1 MRNVTRTKFGA
12 YRAQIGKL
20 NGVDDTQYEFSVSP
34 AVAQT
39 LRSKLQ
45 ISSDFLGRV
54 NIIPVVAQ
62 EGDKVGV
69 GVKGTIASRT
79 DTRTKDRQPRYPGD
93 LDERRYRCEKT
104 DFDTLIRYETLD
116 AWAHQPTFQTLIR
129 DAIVRAK
136 ALDIITI
143 GFNGTHAAIDTDP
156 EAFPLLQDVNKG
168 WLQHIR
174 EEAPT
179 RVLDEGDVT
188 PAVRNGAGVVTTK
201 GKIYVGAGVVEA
213 YEDADGNTV
222 EKNVDYVNIDAVV
235 FDAIELLHENYR
247 EDTDL
252 VVIVG
257 RAIVHDKYFA
267 VVNAAGDKA
276 TEQLAR
282 DVLLSDKKIGG
293 LTAVR
298 VPKFPPNA
306 LLITTL
312 ANLSIYEQIG
322 TERRKIEDNAK
333 RDQIEN
339 YESVNQAFVVEDLGK
354 VALVENIVMGKK
366 PA

>member
-1 MRNVTRTKFGA
+1 MLNGTRTK
-12 YRAQIGKL
+12 YDQYTQQIGKL
-20 NGVDDTQYEFSVSP
+20 NGVTDPSRTFTVAP

-39 LRSKLQ
+39 LRAKLQ
-45 ISSDFLGRV
+45 ASSDFLSRI

-79 DTRTKDRQPRYPGD
+79 DTRTKDRAPRYPGD
-93 LDERRYRCEKT
+93 LTESTYRCEKT

-116 AWAHQPTFQTLIR
+116 AWAHQPNFQPLIR
-129 DAIVRAK
+129 DAIVNAK
-136 ALDIITI
+136 AMDIITI
-143 GFNGTHAAIDTDP
+143 GFNGVSVALTTDP
-156 EAFPLLQDVNKG
+156 VANPLLQDVNKG

-174 EEAPT
+174 EDSPERHMAGAA
-179 RVLDEGDVT
+179 LKKE
-188 PAVRNGAGVVTTK
+188 VRDATTGRVTTP
-201 GKIYVGAGVVEA
+201 GAIYVGPG
-213 YEDADGNTV
+213 TV
-222 EKNVDYVNIDAVV
+222 GTEVDYVNLDALV
-235 FDAIELLHENYR
+235 FDGIELLHENYR

-257 RAIVHDKYFA
+257 RELVHDKYFKI
-267 VVNAAGDKA
+267 VNAAGDRA

-293 LTAVR
+293 LQAVR
-298 VPKFPPNA
+298 VPKFPKNA

-312 ANLSIYEQIG
+312 ANLSVYEQIG

-339 YESVNQAFVVEDLGK
+339 YESVNHAYVVEDSGK
-354 VALVENIVMGKK
+354 AALIEAIVMGKK
-366 PA
+366 PAA

>member
-1 MRNVTRTKFGA
+1 MLNDTRNKYNA
-12 YRAQIGKL
+12 YTAQIGKL
-20 NGVDDTQYEFSVSP
+20 NGVGDASRSFTVAP

-39 LRSKLQ
+39 LRGKLQ
-45 ISSDFLGRV
+45 LSSDFLARV

-62 EGDKVGV
+62 EGNKVGV

-129 DAIVRAK
+129 DAVIRAK

-143 GFNGTHAAIDTDP
+143 GFNGTHVAADTDP
-156 EAFPLLQDVNKG
+156 TKYPLLQDVNKG
-168 WLQHIR
+168 WLQEIR
-174 EEAPT
+174 EQAPE
-179 RVLDEGDVT
+179 RHMAGGALKEE
-188 PAVRNGAGVVTTK
+188 VRDDKGVVTK
-201 GKIYVGAGVVEA
+201 AGAIYVGPGTVGGD
-213 YEDADGNTV
+213 DA
-222 EKNVDYVNIDAVV
+222 EVDFVNIDALV
-235 FDAIELLHENYR
+235 FDGIEMLHENYR

-267 VVNAAGDKA
+267 IVNAAGDKA

-293 LTAVR
+293 LTAIR

-306 LLITTL
+306 MLITTL
-312 ANLSIYEQIG
+312 SNLSIYEQIG

-339 YESVNQAFVVEDLGK
+339 YESVNQDFVVEDLGK
-354 VALVENIVMGKK
+354 AALIENIVMCKA
-366 PA
+366 PAA

>member
-1 MRNVTRTKFGA
+1 MLNGTRAKYDA
-12 YRAQIGKL
+12 YNAQIAKL
-20 NGVDDTQYEFSVSP
+20 NKVADTSKAFTVDP

-39 LRSKLQ
+39 LRAKLKL
-45 ISSDFLGRV
+45 SSDFLSRV

-79 DTRTKDRQPRYPGD
+79 DTRTKDRQPRFPGD
-93 LDERRYRCEKT
+93 LEDRRYRCEKT
-104 DFDTLIRYETLD
+104 DFDTLVRYETLD
-116 AWAHQPTFQTLIR
+116 AWAHQPNFQTLLR
-129 DAIVRAK
+129 DAIITAK
-136 ALDIITI
+136 SMDIITI
-143 GFNGTHAAIDTDP
+143 GFNGTHVAIETDP
-156 EAFPLLQDVNKG
+156 VEYPLLQDVNIG

-174 EEAPT
+174 LEAAE
-179 RVLDEGDVT
+179 RVLDDGDLTVDAEGDET
-188 PAVRNGAGVVTTK
+188 PIKA
-201 GKIYVGAGVVEA
+201 IYVGPGEIGVE
-213 YEDADGNTV
+213 
-222 EKNVDYVNIDAVV
+222 VDYVNVDALVY
-235 FDAIELLHENYR
+235 DAIELIHENYR

-257 RAIVHDKYFA
+257 RELVHDKYFSII
-267 VVNAAGDKA
+267 NAAGDKA

-282 DVLLSDKKIGG
+282 DVLVSDKKLGG

-298 VPKFPPNA
+298 VPKFPKNA

-312 ANLSIYEQIG
+312 DNLSVYEQIG
-322 TERRKIEDNAK
+322 TERRKLEDNAR

-339 YESVNQAFVVEDLGK
+339 YESVNHAYVVEDNGK
-354 VALVENIVMGKK
+354 VAFVENVVMGKK

>member
-1 MRNVTRTKFGA
+1 MLNATRTK
-12 YRAQIGKL
+12 YDTYTQQIGKL
-20 NGVDDTQYEFSVSP
+20 NNVADPSRAFEVLP
-34 AVAQT
+34 AIAQT
-39 LRSKLQ
+39 LRAKLKG
-45 ISSDFLGRV
+45 SSDFLSKI

-79 DTRTKDRQPRYPGD
+79 DTRVHDREPRYPGD

-104 DFDTLIRYETLD
+104 DFDTLVRYETLD
-116 AWAHQPTFQTLIR
+116 SWAHQPNFQVLLR
-129 DAIVRAK
+129 DAIVNAK
-136 ALDIITI
+136 AIDIITI
-143 GFNGTHAAIDTDP
+143 GFNGITAAVETDP
-156 EAFPLLQDVNKG
+156 VANPLLQDVNKG

-179 RVLDEGDVT
+179 RVLAEGDVE
-188 PAVRNGAGVVTTK
+188 PAIRNGAGVVTTK
-201 GKIYVGAGVVEA
+201 GKIYVGAGEIG
-213 YEDADGNTV
+213 ED
-222 EKNVDYVNIDAVV
+222 VDYVNVDALVY
-235 FDAIELLHENYR
+235 DAIELLHENYR

-257 RAIVHDKYFA
+257 RELVHDKYFA
-267 VVNAAGDKA
+267 IVNKAGDTA
-276 TEQLAR
+276 TEQIAR
-282 DVLLSDKKIGG
+282 DVLHASKKLGG
-293 LTAVR
+293 LNAVR
-298 VPKFPPNA
+298 VPKFPKNA

-366 PA
+366 PAAPAPAGN

>member
-1 MRNVTRTKFGA
+1 MLNDTRTQYDA
-12 YRAQIGKL
+12 YTAQIGKL
-20 NGVDDTQYEFSVSP
+20 NGVSDPSRTFTVAP

-39 LRSKLQ
+39 LRAKLQ
-45 ISSDFLGRV
+45 LSSEFLNSI

-79 DTRTKDRQPRYPGD
+79 DTRVHDRQPRYPGD

-116 AWAHQPTFQTLIR
+116 AWAHQPNFQPLIR
-129 DAIVRAK
+129 DAIIKAK
-136 ALDIITI
+136 AIDIITI
-143 GFNGTHAAIDTDP
+143 GFNGVSAELETDP
-156 EAFPLLQDVNKG
+156 TVKTLLQDVNKG

-174 EEAPT
+174 EEAPE
-179 RVLDEGDVT
+179 RVVND
-188 PAVRNGAGVVTTK
+188 GALTTGATK
-201 GKIYVGAGVVEA
+201 AIYVGAGEVVNPE
-213 YEDADGNTV
+213 GTNTDTA
-222 EKNVDYVNIDAVV
+222 EVDYVNVDALVY
-235 FDAIELLHENYR
+235 DGIELLHENYR

-257 RAIVHDKYFA
+257 RELVHDKYFA
-267 VVNAAGDKA
+267 IINKAGDTA
-276 TEQLAR
+276 TEQIAR
-282 DVLLSDKKIGG
+282 DVLHASKKLGG
-293 LTAVR
+293 LPAVR
-298 VPKFPPNA
+298 VPKFPKNA

-312 ANLSIYEQIG
+312 ANLSVYEQIG

-339 YESVNQAFVVEDLGK
+339 YESVNHAYVVEDLGK
-354 VALVENIVMGKK
+354 AALIENIVMGKK
-366 PA
+366 PAA